1 MSRQLTEEET
11 FLVNKFRKRCPTTLV
26 IREMQI
32 KTMLKYRLYL
42 LNYPKLRNL
51 KILSVAVNVESYL
64 PLAGGGSKM
73 V

>member
-64 PLAGGGSKM
+64 PLAG
-73 V
+73 VE